1 MNTENLHKVLVRMDK
16 DLHERIKTL
25 AEIEHRSVN
34 SQINIM
40 LEKSLKKKVKTIMS
54 ADAQRAANQKRRA
67 AIAKR
72 PTAINKAKNIAKMVE
87 LFENG
92 QVVNES
98 KLPRK
103 LDRMTM
109 KSHIKFLKE
118 NTTLDI
124 ITINRGRKTIG
135 WILSDF
141 ISGIE
146 G

>member
-1 MNTENLHKVLVRMDK
+1 
-16 DLHERIKTL
+16 
-25 AEIEHRSVN
+25 
-34 SQINIM
+34 
-40 LEKSLKKKVKTIMS
+40 MS

-67 AIAKR
+67 AIVKR